1 MPRSRLLL
9 LVSVLVL
16 ARLAIVVPVPG
27 KPRST
32 QPMDATLGNATIG
45 PS

>member
-1 MPRSRLLL
+1 MPRRPLIL

-16 ARLAIVVPVPG
+16 VRPAIVVPVLG
-27 KPRST
+27 KARST

-45 PS
+45 LS